1 MLQQAMVAQCKR
13 HVQAGMAKGTF
24 QHIKHF
30 KRPQRKSHLSYV
42 LIYKQL
48 LEVHVNPIKKV
59 PTTKKT
65 FFSGAPFFIRVA
77 QKVIHSYRR
86 SSDAAAFNLPSKS
99 IFSGG

>member
-13 HVQAGMAKGTF
+13 HVQTGMAKGTF

-59 PTTKKT
+59 PTTTKKH
-65 FFSGAPFFIRVA
+65 FLVA
-77 QKVIHSYRR
+77 LH
-86 SSDAAAFNLPSKS
+86 FL
-99 IFSGG
+99 